1 MKYNWLIL
9 SILGCLLIFSA
20 CNKRAQC
27 PAYMEPQ
34 QGTISVQDAESMSPD
49 EIRAQSQ
56 KLLNTQ
62 DSYIAVKRDKKT
74 GLVKGKV
81 RVKRGQN
88 YTKRHK
94 GFKTDPRTLQGVK

>member
-1 MKYNWLIL
+1 MRNKWLLMGML
-9 SILGCLLIFSA
+9 SSLLIFSA

-74 GLVKGKV
+74 GLIKGKV
-81 RVKRGQN
+81 KVKRGQN

-94 GFKTDPRTLQGVK
+94 GFKTDPRTMQGVK